1 MKYAQRLTL
10 AALVCGALASAPAA
24 AERIHVRDA
33 WMPAYAGNPRN
44 APVFLTL
51 VNLGPEPDRLIAV
64 KVEGGAAAS
73 IRAMVIE
80 GGEARQREIAAVEL
94 PPGVPVPL
102 QAGGAYLVLEGLKA
116 TPRPRAAQT
125 VRLVFEH
132 AGEREYRV
140 RVRPQGLGDD
150 TLENLRTDPLQQPG
164 KPARTEGLD
173 DALRTDP
180 LLH

>member
-1 MKYAQRLTL
+1 
-10 AALVCGALASAPAA
+10 
-24 AERIHVRDA
+24 
-33 WMPAYAGNPRN
+33 
-44 APVFLTL
+44 
-51 VNLGPEPDRLIAV
+51 
-64 KVEGGAAAS
+64 
-73 IRAMVIE
+73 MVIE

-102 QAGGAYLVLEGLKA
+102 QAGGAYLVLEGLKP
-116 TPRPRAAQT
+116 TSRPRAAQT
-125 VRLVFEH
+125 IRLVFEH